1 MTNAEAATRAA
12 ARLIGRDITGYRWD
26 DNVMALIQGTEFSGD
41 PAAVFSPITDPCD
54 AFMVE
59 ASLTMNVRC
68 EYRDGRVA
76 MYASSPKDGMRDLG
90 YMATARADLLDDIV
104 RVRMLVVTTFAHLL
118 AIAEDSDA

>member
-12 ARLIGRDITGYRWD
+12 ARLIGRDITGMTWD
-26 DNVMALIQGTEFSGD
+26 DNVLAMRNTDGFS
-41 PAAVFSPITDPCD
+41 VFSPITDPCD

-68 EYRDGRVA
+68 EFRDGRVA
-76 MYASSPKDGMRDLG
+76 MYASSPKDGMQDLG